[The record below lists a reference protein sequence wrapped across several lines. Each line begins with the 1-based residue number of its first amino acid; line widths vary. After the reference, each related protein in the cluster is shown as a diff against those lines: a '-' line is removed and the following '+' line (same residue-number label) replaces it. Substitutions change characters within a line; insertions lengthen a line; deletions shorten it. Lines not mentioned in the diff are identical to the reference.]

1 MLYGMSFTYLR
12 QIAILNR
19 KNSVKIEVHMK
30 RRLTMY
36 ILYNRLI
43 TALNEK
49 NRILQNFILPN
60 DDLEFMGASKNVDQ

>member
-1 MLYGMSFTYLR
+1 
-12 QIAILNR
+12 
-19 KNSVKIEVHMK
+19 
-30 RRLTMY
+30 MY

-43 TALNEK
+43 TDIECRK

>member
-1 MLYGMSFTYLR
+1 
-12 QIAILNR
+12 
-19 KNSVKIEVHMK
+19 
-30 RRLTMY
+30 MY

-49 NRILQNFILPN
+49 KPDSTEFYIAQN

>member
-1 MLYGMSFTYLR
+1 
-12 QIAILNR
+12 
-19 KNSVKIEVHMK
+19 
-30 RRLTMY
+30 MY

-49 NRILQNFILPN
+49 KTGFYRILYCQN